1 MANMNLFYILKLNT
15 SYITKSDLNV
25 KLSYEEAM
33 LNNYIVALGDNQL
46 FKFIR
51 RLNDQENLID
61 EIYETKKIIKVI
73 QKQKNSKQNIGTLS
87 QLQQRFKLLSFV
99 PDIISVKADTT
110 VIIVESMKMEL
121 EIKAGAAGKIHFV
134 AATGSQIS
142 QGAVLAE
149 VQ

>member
-1 MANMNLFYILKLNT
+1 MNLFYILKLNT

-61 EIYETKKIIKVI
+61 EIYETKKIMELRVGLMTNSELAEWFGVKPASFRNHKPKKLEEL
-73 QKQKNSKQNIGTLS
+73 KQKILNL
-87 QLQQRFKLLSFV
+87 
-99 PDIISVKADTT
+99 
-110 VIIVESMKMEL
+110 
-121 EIKAGAAGKIHFV
+121 
-134 AATGSQIS
+134 
-142 QGAVLAE
+142 
-149 VQ
+149 